1 MKIGVMADSFR
12 KENFALGLAA
22 AKAVG
27 ADGIQIYADE
37 KIKSCDKPAL
47 KEMRRMAEDDGLVFS
62 AVCGDFGCDMYYNGD
77 RALIDAE
84 KRIME
89 SAKILGADVVTTHIG
104 VVTEERDDR
113 YESILSVCR
122 ELSAFAESAGGKFAV
137 ETGPEKARL
146 LKRFLDE
153 AGNGISVNFDPAN
166 LIMCA
171 RDDVLEAVRILGDK
185 IVHTHAKDGVNLKP
199 FDTRALYAPGYYGL
213 TPIGK
218 NYPEYFCETP
228 LGKGGVD
235 WTEYINALKAVGYDG
250 FLTVERECGDDPAKD
265 IGDAVVFLRSI
276 I

>member
-27 ADGIQIYADE
+27 ADGMQIYADE

-185 IVHTHAKDGVNLKP
+185 IVHAHAKDGVNLKP

-218 NYPEYFCETP
+218 NYPEYFCETS

-235 WTEYINALKAVGYDG
+235 WTAYINALKAVGYDG